1 MAEKKHRTQILL
13 EPEQHKTLAEIA
25 RRERR
30 TISDVVREML
40 REQLERRRKELGGD
54 TRPRSEQEIERQ
66 LQVLERIR
74 EHHEAILARRGG
86 KPLDFDVVEEIN
98 RAREE
103 RTEEIL
109 GVRPRDLP

>member
-1 MAEKKHRTQILL
+1 MPEKKHRTQILL
-13 EPEQHKTLAEIA
+13 EPEQHEALAEIA

-30 TISDVVREML
+30 SLSDVVRGML
-40 REQLERRRKELGGD
+40 REQLEQRQRESGQLPSAQD
-54 TRPRSEQEIERQ
+54 VERQ
-66 LQVLERIR
+66 LQALERIR
-74 EHHEAILARRGG
+74 EHRAAILARRGG

-109 GVRPRDLP
+109 GIRPRDLP